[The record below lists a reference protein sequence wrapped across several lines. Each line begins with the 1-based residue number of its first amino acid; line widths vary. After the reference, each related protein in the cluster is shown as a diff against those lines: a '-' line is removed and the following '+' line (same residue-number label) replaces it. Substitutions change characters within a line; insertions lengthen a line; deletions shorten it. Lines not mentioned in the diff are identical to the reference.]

1 MRRSNSD
8 NSQGKGR
15 GRGGRRDGRGR
26 GYSNVKPEKRDDS
39 GDGTVYLATVTELA
53 LDAPAQGV
61 FATLKASRGRYDG
74 QRCLLRA
81 RNQPAVEALR
91 VNDIVRVK
99 CRADRQNRLEG
110 RLCPPRIGT
119 TATGTANAPK
129 KPLLVLDLNGV
140 LCDRGTYAT

>member
-8 NSQGKGR
+8 TSQGKGR

-61 FATLKASRGRYDG
+61 FATLKASRGRYPG
-74 QRCLLRA
+74 QRCLQELFVGIFFLFSSNISVLA
-81 RNQPAVEALR
+81 RPIASELSS
-91 VNDIVRVK
+91 
-99 CRADRQNRLEG
+99 LY
-110 RLCPPRIGT
+110 T
-119 TATGTANAPK
+119 
-129 KPLLVLDLNGV
+129 
-140 LCDRGTYAT
+140 